1 MEVSCNTNTSARRC
15 LDLLFQGIFFLFL
28 LTPNRQVRINKMVNS
43 ISLKETSF
51 HVSKYKLLRALSLSR
66 MLAEF
71 SLIRVYIAPCV
82 GKIFIFMVFRF
93 VENALNTGIFT
104 HVPHHS
110 KPTSKFLS
118 SHPRQKGITHS
129 PRQYFVENLFPLT
142 AESGGG
148 NYDLL
153 SDQNSIRKY
162 EDNLRH

>member
-71 SLIRVYIAPCV
+71 SLKLSYSTKCGKNFQIYGVHIPGKCTDSRHFHSWSSPLKTWMKMTCNIRS
-82 GKIFIFMVFRF
+82 FIFCMICNF
-93 VENALNTGIFT
+93 
-104 HVPHHS
+104 
-110 KPTSKFLS
+110 
-118 SHPRQKGITHS
+118 
-129 PRQYFVENLFPLT
+129 
-142 AESGGG
+142 
-148 NYDLL
+148 
-153 SDQNSIRKY
+153 SDVIVLQFCK
-162 EDNLRH
+162 